1 MKHLSNRT
9 ILDRHH
15 SFTNNKVSRDEFSL
29 RRPGT
34 PTEGAAKRFDDTP
47 FVLLG
52 IIVLVCAIAGTWVA
66 FISWQLIRLVMAMFA
81 GG

>member
-15 SFTNNKVSRDEFSL
+15 SFTNNKLPPTEPGL

-34 PTEGAAKRFDDTP
+34 MAEAAAKRFDDTP